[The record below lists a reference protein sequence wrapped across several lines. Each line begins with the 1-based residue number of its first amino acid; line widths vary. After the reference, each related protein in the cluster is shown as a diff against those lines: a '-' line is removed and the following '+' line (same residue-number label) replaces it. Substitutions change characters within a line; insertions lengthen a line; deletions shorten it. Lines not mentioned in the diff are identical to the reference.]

1 MWEGELRNCWKYYKA
16 NKAYF
21 LFFSFICKESLNTS
35 PICDLKSAL
44 LITIL
49 LSSHTYA
56 LFSCLPLLKIRIN
69 LFYYTLR
76 TLLWPWSHIHLN
88 SIAFNIFRKLPL
100 LMHSTCI
107 ANCKWQFRVN
117 EIYRTNCPILVY
129 IFTCICICIT
139 ITSICR
145 VGLGADRNPFAN

>member
-1 MWEGELRNCWKYYKA
+1 MRN
-16 NKAYF
+16 
-21 LFFSFICKESLNTS
+21 ILNTS
-35 PICDLKSAL
+35 FFFHL
-44 LITIL
+44 LRKHSIHLQYAIL
-49 LSSHTYA
+49 SQHCYSLSYS
-56 LFSCLPLLKIRIN
+56 LRILMLFFSCLPLLKIRIH

-107 ANCKWQFRVN
+107 ENCKWQFPVN

-129 IFTCICICIT
+129 TYIHMHMYMYGICIT
-139 ITSICR
+139 ITSICW